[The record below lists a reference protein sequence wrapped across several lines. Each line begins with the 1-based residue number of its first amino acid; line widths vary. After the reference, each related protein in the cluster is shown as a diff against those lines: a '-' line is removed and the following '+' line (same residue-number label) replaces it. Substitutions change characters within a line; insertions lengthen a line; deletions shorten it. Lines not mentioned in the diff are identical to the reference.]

1 MCLCPCISFAHALFL
16 KLWNAWSFHDVLQY
30 GKVNFIIIPITTFY
44 EAQSCQEIAP
54 SQTIPKTIQKRYTK
68 RYFRFRFAR
77 HPPLRTSMTSLL
89 LSLLALA
96 CAGGQLC
103 RCLCWRCW
111 WCLCCSGAWCRC
123 WGVSVWCLVL
133 LVWCLV
139 SLGVVLVVVPLP
151 LLLLLGAGAA
161 AAAVGAAA
169 GGSGG
174 GGGGGAA
181 AAAGGNVLV
190 QAEVGRNHAD
200 VEFAIWGGVSDKKR
214 PACK

>member
-1 MCLCPCISFAHALFL
+1 MLHIFLAPFAKFCPDCGAWPERQKRKKNRVVSGEFEDGTDGPSIPVVLGQAGGGSFRAEILFCRTQTYRIGRQSSDGVE
-16 KLWNAWSFHDVLQY
+16 WNYCSRGLLGHLGTAY
-30 GKVNFIIIPITTFY
+30 P
-44 EAQSCQEIAP
+44 
-54 SQTIPKTIQKRYTK
+54 IPKTIQKRYTK

-77 HPPLRTSMTSLL
+77 HPPFRTSMTSLL

-139 SLGVVLVVVPLP
+139 SLVVRRWSCYPCCCCCLELVP
-151 LLLLLGAGAA
+151 LLLLL
-161 AAAVGAAA
+161 
-169 GGSGG
+169 
-174 GGGGGAA
+174 
-181 AAAGGNVLV
+181 LV
-190 QAEVGRNHAD
+190 MC
-200 VEFAIWGGVSDKKR
+200 SCKR
-214 PACK
+214 K

>member
-1 MCLCPCISFAHALFL
+1 M
-16 KLWNAWSFHDVLQY
+16 
-30 GKVNFIIIPITTFY
+30 VNVIFIPITTFY

-68 RYFRFRFAR
+68 QYFRFCFAR

-111 WCLCCSGAWCRC
+111 WCLCCSVAAGVFRSGAW
-123 WGVSVWCLVL
+123 VL

-139 SLGVVLVVVPLP
+139 SLVVVLVVVLLPLLL

-169 GGSGG
+169 GGSGDG
-174 GGGGGAA
+174 GDGAPA
-181 AAAGGNVLV
+181 PLQSSSSESSSSTSN
-190 QAEVGRNHAD
+190 AD
-200 VEFAIWGGVSDKKR
+200 EESDEE
-214 PACK
+214 

>member
-1 MCLCPCISFAHALFL
+1 MPACACVHAFHLHARSFWM
-16 KLWNAWSFHDVLQY
+16 LWNAWSFHDLCCNM
-30 GKVNFIIIPITTFY
+30 VNVIIIPFTTFY

-77 HPPLRTSMTSLL
+77 HPPLRTSMASLL

-139 SLGVVLVVVPLP
+139 SLVVVLVVVLLPLLL

-174 GGGGGAA
+174 GGGAPA
-181 AAAGGNVLV
+181 PL
-190 QAEVGRNHAD
+190 QSSSSESSSSTSSAD
-200 VEFAIWGGVSDKKR
+200 EESDKELVK
-214 PACK
+214 